1 VQTPQ
6 IINFGYHIAKS
17 RVANQTILS
26 RAKAKVHAALKQGR
40 GWEIF
45 FNKSGGIYDIL
56 VEIRFVTVRGGMQM
70 NLVIFWAVLFVVFV
84 VVELATAGLTSIW
97 FALGAAGALIS
108 AAIAPMPQ
116 LLWLQVVIFLLISG
130 VTMYFTRPLARK
142 YAKVKETHTNADR
155 VLAMIGVVRE
165 PICNLEGRGVVYV
178 GGKLWTA
185 RSSQDEERIEKD
197 AQVDILRIE
206 GVKLIVRPH
215 VAEAVEEAGVP
226 VSPE

>member
-1 VQTPQ
+1 
-6 IINFGYHIAKS
+6 
-17 RVANQTILS
+17 
-26 RAKAKVHAALKQGR
+26 
-40 GWEIF
+40 
-45 FNKSGGIYDIL
+45 
-56 VEIRFVTVRGGMQM
+56 MQ
-70 NLVIFWAVLFVVFV
+70 LIIFWAVLLVVFV

-116 LLWLQVVIFLLISG
+116 LLWLQVMIFLLISG

-155 VLAMIGVVRE
+155 VLAMVGVVRE
-165 PICNLEGRGVVYV
+165 PICNIEGKGVVYV

-185 RSSQDEERIEKD
+185 RTEGEEQIAAD
-197 AQVDILRIE
+197 VQVDVLRIE

-215 VAEAVEEAGVP
+215 VVEEEQEETVH
-226 VSPE
+226 ETQTETNIED

>member
-1 VQTPQ
+1 
-6 IINFGYHIAKS
+6 
-17 RVANQTILS
+17 
-26 RAKAKVHAALKQGR
+26 
-40 GWEIF
+40 
-45 FNKSGGIYDIL
+45 
-56 VEIRFVTVRGGMQM
+56 MQM
-70 NLVIFWAVLFVVFV
+70 NLIIFWAVLLVAFV
-84 VVELATAGLTSIW
+84 VVEFATAGLTSIW

-155 VLAMIGVVRE
+155 VLTMIGVVKE

-185 RSSQDEERIEKD
+185 RSAQDEEQIQQD

-206 GVKLIVRPH
+206 GVKLIVKPH
-215 VAEAVEEAGVP
+215 VVEETVEEAGT
-226 VSPE
+226 SINPE